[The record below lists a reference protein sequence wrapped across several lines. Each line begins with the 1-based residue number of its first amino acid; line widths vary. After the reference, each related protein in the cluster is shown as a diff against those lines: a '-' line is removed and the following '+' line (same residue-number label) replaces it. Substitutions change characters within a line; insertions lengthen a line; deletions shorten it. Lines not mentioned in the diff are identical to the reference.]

1 VGAEL
6 QSVSASSPA
15 DAWAVGGADFGSHSV
30 ILHWDGQTWTVV
42 SGPETQGVPPDPG
55 DFGGLSAVTALS
67 ADSAWAVGALGASTV
82 LLHWDGHSW
91 TRTPSPSPGTNLSE
105 MVAVSGGPS
114 GILWTAGDFRD
125 QPSNRRPA
133 VYEFGVVPDVAGAVP
148 SDAVTAVNSAGLATA
163 ASFVTTPGP
172 TCSRASTGTVIGT
185 SPPAGMFTAPPVTLN
200 ICSLP
205 TSVAVPSVLGNSDAN
220 AQAAITAAG
229 LTAGPLTM
237 TPSCTVARG
246 DVVTQNPDPGTVVAI
261 GSAVSLSES
270 TGKQA
275 NGRPCIT
282 N

>member
-91 TRTPSPSPGTNLSE
+91 TRTPSPS
-105 MVAVSGGPS
+105 
-114 GILWTAGDFRD
+114 
-125 QPSNRRPA
+125 
-133 VYEFGVVPDVAGAVP
+133 
-148 SDAVTAVNSAGLATA
+148 
-163 ASFVTTPGP
+163 
-172 TCSRASTGTVIGT
+172 TGTVIGT

-229 LTAGPLTM
+229 LTAGPVTM